1 MTRIQSALTTVRAS
15 LQEGV
20 QLVAVSKTKP
30 VELLFEAYEAGQR
43 DFGENKVQEMALKAE
58 AMPKDIL
65 WHMIGHVQ
73 TNKIKYMAP
82 FVHMVHDVDREKV
95 LRELDKQ
102 AKKVDRTINCLLQVH
117 IAQEETKFGWSIVEL
132 EEVLP
137 SLSAYT
143 NIKVCGLMG
152 MASNT
157 DNQDQISKE
166 FSGLSDFYNAQAQ
179 KQDWNTLSIGMSGDY
194 TIALEYGATHV
205 RIGSAIFGAR
215 TYTP

>member
-82 FVHMVHDVDREKV
+82 FVHMVHGVDREKV
-95 LRELDKQ
+95 LRELDKH
-102 AKKVDRTINCLLQVH
+102 AKKVDRVINCLLQVH
-117 IAQEETKFGWSIVEL
+117 IAQEETKFGWSIAEL

-137 SLSAYT
+137 SLSAY
-143 NIKVCGLMG
+143 
-152 MASNT
+152 
-157 DNQDQISKE
+157 NQDQISKE
-166 FSGLSDFYNAQAQ
+166 FSGLSDFYNAHAQ

>member
-1 MTRIQSALTTVRAS
+1 MTQIQSALTTVHAS
-15 LQEGV
+15 LKEGV

-82 FVHMVHDVDREKV
+82 FVHMVHGVDREKV

-157 DNQDQISKE
+157 DDKDQISKE
-166 FSGLSDFYNAQAQ
+166 FSDLNDFFTAHAT
-179 KQDWNTLSIGMSGDY
+179 KQDWDTLSIGMSGDY
-194 TIALEYGATHV
+194 TIAIEYGATHV
-205 RIGSAIFGAR
+205 RIGSAIFGSR

>member
-82 FVHMVHDVDREKV
+82 FVHMVHGVDREKV

-157 DNQDQISKE
+157 DDKDQISKE
-166 FSGLSDFYNAQAQ
+166 FSDLNDFFTAHAT
-179 KQDWNTLSIGMSGDY
+179 KQDWDTLSIGMSGDY
-194 TIALEYGATHV
+194 TIAIEYGATHV
-205 RIGSAIFGAR
+205 RIGSAIFGSR

>member
-1 MTRIQSALTTVRAS
+1 MTLIQSALTTVRAS

-30 VELLFEAYEAGQR
+30 VELLLEAYEAGQR

-58 AMPKDIL
+58 TMPKDIR

-82 FVHMVHDVDREKV
+82 FVHMVHGVDREKV
-95 LRELDKQ
+95 LRELDKHG
-102 AKKVDRTINCLLQVH
+102 KKVDRTINCLLQVH
-117 IAQEETKFGWSIVEL
+117 IAQEETKFGWSITEL
-132 EEVLP
+132 EEALP
-137 SLSAYT
+137 TLSTYS

-157 DNQDQISKE
+157 DNKDQIGKE
-166 FSGLSDFYNAQAQ
+166 FSGLSNFYNVHAQ
-179 KQDWNTLSIGMSGDY
+179 KQGWNTLSIGMSGDY
-194 TIALEYGATHV
+194 TIAMAHGATHV
-205 RIGSAIFGAR
+205 RIGSSIFGAR

>member
-1 MTRIQSALTTVRAS
+1 MTLIQSALTTVRAS

-30 VELLFEAYEAGQR
+30 VELLLEAYEAGQR

-58 AMPKDIL
+58 TMPKDIR

-82 FVHMVHDVDREKV
+82 FVHMVHGVDREKV
-95 LRELDKQ
+95 LRELDKHG
-102 AKKVDRTINCLLQVH
+102 KKVDRTINCLLQVH
-117 IAQEETKFGWSIVEL
+117 IAQEQTKFGWSITEL
-132 EEVLP
+132 EEALP
-137 SLSAYT
+137 TLSAYS

-157 DNQDQISKE
+157 DNKDQIGKE
-166 FSGLSDFYNAQAQ
+166 FYGLSNFYNAHAQ
-179 KQDWNTLSIGMSGDY
+179 KQGWNTLSIGMSGDY
-194 TIALEYGATHV
+194 TIAMAHGATHV
-205 RIGSAIFGAR
+205 RIGSSIFGAR

>member
-1 MTRIQSALTTVRAS
+1 MTLIQSALTTVRAS

-30 VELLFEAYEAGQR
+30 VELLLEAYEAGQR

-58 AMPKDIL
+58 TMPKDIR

-82 FVHMVHDVDREKV
+82 FVHMVHGVDREKV

-102 AKKVDRTINCLLQVH
+102 AKKVDRVINCLLQVH
-117 IAQEETKFGWSIVEL
+117 IAQEETKFGWSITEL
-132 EEVLP
+132 EEALP
-137 SLSAYT
+137 TLSAYS

-157 DNQDQISKE
+157 DNKDQIGKE
-166 FSGLSDFYNAQAQ
+166 FSGLSNFYNVHAQ
-179 KQDWNTLSIGMSGDY
+179 KQGWNTLSIGMSGDY
-194 TIALEYGATHV
+194 TIAMAHGATHV
-205 RIGSAIFGAR
+205 RIGSSIFGAR

>member
-1 MTRIQSALTTVRAS
+1 MTLIQSALTTVRAS

-30 VELLFEAYEAGQR
+30 VELLLEAYEAGQR

-58 AMPKDIL
+58 TMPKDIR

-82 FVHMVHDVDREKV
+82 FVHMVHGVDREKV
-95 LRELDKQ
+95 LRELDKH

-117 IAQEETKFGWSIVEL
+117 IAQEETKFGWSITEL
-132 EEVLP
+132 EEALP
-137 SLSAYT
+137 TLSAYA

-157 DNQDQISKE
+157 DNKDQIGKE
-166 FSGLSDFYNAQAQ
+166 FSGLSNFYNAHAQ
-179 KQDWNTLSIGMSGDY
+179 KQGWNTLSIGMSGDY
-194 TIALEYGATHV
+194 TIAMAHGATHV
-205 RIGSAIFGAR
+205 RIGSSIFGAR